1 MPLEHDDRHSRI
13 FSRLAPVFRQKERN
27 KISLVFDARFGDRT
41 VGEPEFDSRRI
52 DRKTRDSAGDF
63 VVPKIMQKYKFRQF
77 GFGFGIA
84 KIFDVGIVS
93 KNSEILVSTK
103 FSFVF
108 IQFLNL
114 T

>member
-1 MPLEHDDRHSRI
+1 MPLKRDDRHSRI
-13 FSRLAPVFRQKERN
+13 SGRQSSIFRQKERN

-41 VGEPEFDSRRI
+41 VGEPEFDSRCV

-63 VVPKIMQKYKFRQF
+63 MIPEIIQKNQFRQF
-77 GFGFGIA
+77 GFGIGIY

-103 FSFVF
+103 FSFVL
-108 IQFLNL
+108 IQIVNL